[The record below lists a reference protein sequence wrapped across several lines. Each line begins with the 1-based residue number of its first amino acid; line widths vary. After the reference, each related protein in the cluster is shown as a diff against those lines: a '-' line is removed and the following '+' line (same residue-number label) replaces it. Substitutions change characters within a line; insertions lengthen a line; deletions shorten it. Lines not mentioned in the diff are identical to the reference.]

1 MKNKILY
8 FSTAD
13 YSNPSAQL
21 VHIIKM
27 SSALKNYFKV
37 DLFLY
42 NFDKSENLS
51 EKFQIKK
58 EPRYFSKKLY
68 SNIPIA
74 LQSLWNLLFLVKK
87 NKYSHVFTRNVVIA
101 YACSLL
107 RIDFIYEAHDCF
119 RGFYKNLFEHAV
131 LKSKNL
137 KLFITISNSLK
148 QDYKTLF
155 DTNSTVLHDAA
166 DKLDMDIQIREKAK
180 NVFYIGSL
188 YRGRGLELIEFLAN
202 ENKDLNFHVIG
213 GSGKNLDNLKFW
225 GYLNQKEIKEKV
237 LEADILLM
245 PYAKSITT
253 NNNGLD
259 TTRWMSPMKMF
270 EYMSYGLPIISSDIK
285 VLREVLN
292 DKNSILVEPENEI
305 KWDNALKKLAKNFSL
320 RKSIAHEAK
329 FLLEKKYTWA
339 TRAERVKDELN
350 T

>member
-8 FSTAD
+8 YSTAD
-13 YSNPSAQL
+13 YSKPSAQL

-27 SSALKNYFKV
+27 SSALSHFVEV

-155 DTNSTVLHDAA
+155 DTNPTVLHDAA
-166 DKLDMDIQIREKAK
+166 DKLDMNIQIREKAK
-180 NVFYIGSL
+180 NVFYVGSL
-188 YRGRGLELIEFLAN
+188 FRGRGLELIEYLAN
-202 ENKDLNFHVIG
+202 QNKNLNFHVIG
-213 GSGKNLDNLKFW
+213 GSGKNLSNLKFW

-237 LEADILLM
+237 MEADILLM
-245 PYAKSITT
+245 PYANTITT

-259 TTRWMSPMKMF
+259 TSKWMSPMKMF
-270 EYMSYGLPIISSDIK
+270 EYMSYGLPIISSDIS

-292 DKNSILVEPENEI
+292 EKNSILVEPENKK
-305 KWDNALKKLAKNFSL
+305 KWDSALKELVKNFPL
-320 RKSIAHEAK
+320 RKSIANEAK
-329 FLLEKKYTWA
+329 FLLEKKYTW
-339 TRAERVKDELN
+339 TKRAKRVMDEFDA
-350 T
+350 